1 MGTRMDPNDILLTLR
16 RNAVR
21 TPDSWLVHMNVIK
34 KFSLTERFN
43 LEYRAEIFNILNHEN
58 FNYTPGSIT
67 VGASQ
72 TAVDTGKAGTFLDY
86 STGRPAGDRST
97 NSRTMRMALKL
108 IF

>member
-1 MGTRMDPNDILLTLR
+1 
-16 RNAVR
+16 
-21 TPDSWLVHMNVIK
+21 
-34 KFSLTERFN
+34 
-43 LEYRAEIFNILNHEN
+43 
-58 FNYTPGSIT
+58 

-72 TAVDTGKAGTFLDY
+72 TAVDSGKAGTFLDY